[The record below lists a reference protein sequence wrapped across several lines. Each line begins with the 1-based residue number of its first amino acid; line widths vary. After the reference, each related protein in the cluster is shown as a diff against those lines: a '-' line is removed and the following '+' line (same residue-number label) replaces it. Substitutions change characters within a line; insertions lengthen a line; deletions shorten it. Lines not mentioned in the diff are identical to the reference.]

1 MIYVAIF
8 LVLALVAV
16 IYQNASVIEVNTRE
30 EKVEF
35 YNGCLST
42 MTLNEL
48 KAELDS
54 YRSNRKYK
62 PQYVFMG
69 DVDLFMTM
77 LKEEVNLRAPTHNT
91 SARETIAMEPSTHA
105 SLSGV

>member
-8 LVLALVAV
+8 LVLALLAI

-35 YNGCLST
+35 YNGCLSS

-48 KAELDS
+48 KIELDS
-54 YRSNRKYK
+54 YRSIRKYK

-69 DVDLFMTM
+69 DAELFMAM
-77 LKEEVNLRAPTHNT
+77 LKEEMNVRAPSHNM
-91 SARETIAMEPSTHA
+91 SARETTAMEPSAHA